1 MASKALFYRLTV
13 NVEDANPEETA
24 EILATIEDLSEED
37 LEIVSSK
44 EFHVQE
50 A

>member
-13 NVEDANPEETA
+13 NVEDANPEETV
-24 EILATIEDLSEED
+24 EILSAIEALSDDDLK
-37 LEIVSSK
+37 IVSSK

-50 A
+50 S